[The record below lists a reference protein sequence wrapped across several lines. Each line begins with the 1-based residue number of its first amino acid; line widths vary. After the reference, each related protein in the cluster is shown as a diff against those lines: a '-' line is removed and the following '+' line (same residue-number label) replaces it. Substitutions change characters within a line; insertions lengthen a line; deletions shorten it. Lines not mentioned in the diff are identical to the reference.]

1 MLPAAF
7 VYMSILARASNPN
20 SKPQT
25 PHSGWTLCHFYSL
38 YLYLFASGQS
48 PFSSLHFHLVPP
60 TPVPLTRTFNDVMP
74 MERQAGHVL
83 GARFLFVGESDPGSS
98 ESESSESSE
107 SGSESESESESESDE
122 SDESDELDELEQHE
136 LQSGAPTAIAS
147 GNTAPDDDV
156 FSIRRTL
163 MN

>member
-38 YLYLFASGQS
+38 YLYLFASGQL
-48 PFSSLHFHLVPP
+48 PFSFLHFHLVPP

-74 MERQAGHVL
+74 MERQAWHVI
-83 GARFLFVGESDPGSS
+83 GARFLFAGGS

-156 FSIRRTL
+156 FSIRRTS